1 VTDAVRLAIGT
12 LTAVRVPAPRDVD
25 LRTAGRAMALAPL
38 VGLAL
43 ALAAEAVVL
52 AVRWAIPG
60 LTDRFL
66 AASLALATLA
76 VLSRGL
82 HLDGLV
88 DTADG
93 LGSGR
98 RGDEAVRLM
107 HRPEV
112 GAFGVVTVA
121 LVLLVQVSALDVNL
135 LRGRGTVA
143 LLGGVVVS
151 RLALTV
157 ATRRGRAAAP
167 GSVLGG
173 TVAGSVGPLLLV
185 TAVALTFGWL
195 GLLGWWEDDEPTS
208 FVLHLW
214 VAAAIALLVSAL
226 LVRRCV
232 RRFGGITGD
241 VLGAACEVAFATF
254 VVLVSLR

>member
-1 VTDAVRLAIGT
+1 VSDALRLAAGT
-12 LTAVRVPAPRDVD
+12 LTSVRVPPPGAVD
-25 LRTAGRAMALAPL
+25 TRTAGRAMAMAPL
-38 VGLAL
+38 IGVLLAL
-43 ALAAEAVVL
+43 VAEGVVL
-52 AVRWAIPG
+52 VVRWSIPG

-76 VLSRGL
+76 LLTRGL
-82 HLDGLV
+82 HLDGLA

-98 RGDEAVRLM
+98 RGDDAVSLM

-121 LVLLVQVSALDVNL
+121 LVLLVQVSALDVDL

-151 RLALTV
+151 RLAITL
-157 ATRRGRAAAP
+157 ACRRGSTAAR
-167 GSVLGG
+167 GSTLGA
-173 TVAGSVGPLLLV
+173 TVAGSVGPALMGGAAL
-185 TAVALTFGWL
+185 LTFAWL
-195 GLLGWWEDDEPTS
+195 TLLGWWEDDEPTS
-208 FVLHLW
+208 FVLHVWL
-214 VAAAIALLVSAL
+214 AGLAALLVSGWF
-226 LVRRCV
+226 VHRCA

-241 VLGAACEVAFATF
+241 VLGAACELAFATY
-254 VVLVSLR
+254 VVLICVR